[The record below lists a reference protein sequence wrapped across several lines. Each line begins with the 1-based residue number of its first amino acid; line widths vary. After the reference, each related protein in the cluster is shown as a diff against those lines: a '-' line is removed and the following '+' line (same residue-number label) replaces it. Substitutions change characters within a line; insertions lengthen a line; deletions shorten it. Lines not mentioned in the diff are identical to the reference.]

1 VSAPIVGFA
10 GLTHLGLVSA
20 AASAAK
26 GFRTIGFDPDRERV
40 AALKAG
46 SWPIS
51 EPQFPEL
58 MTAHASVLSWTAST
72 ADLGACD
79 LLFVAAD
86 VPTDEAGASALGPI
100 QGLIAAILPALAPHA
115 LLIVLCQVPP
125 GFTRS
130 IALASRRRFYQV
142 ETLVFGRAVER
153 ALRPERF
160 IIGADDPA
168 APLPAAYRSYL
179 ESFSCPL
186 LPMRYESAELAKISI
201 NCCLVASV
209 TVANTLAELSER
221 IGADWSEI
229 VPALKL
235 DARIGPQA
243 YLAPGLG
250 LAGGNLERDLAT
262 VRRLAGE
269 TGSEAGLIDAMLL
282 NSNHRR
288 DWALRTLHEQ
298 LLSKMQD
305 PVIGVLGL
313 AYKEN
318 THSTKNSPSLALIRH
333 LRPWRLRVFD
343 PVVPASAAEHPQC
356 VGCDTAMQAAEGADG
371 LVIATPWPEFR
382 CLSAADVAARMRG
395 RVIVDPYR
403 VLAPEEAAAAGL
415 RHFVLGAPPPRARAA
430 EPVHA

>member
-1 VSAPIVGFA
+1 MSAAVVGFA

-20 AASAAK
+20 AASAAR
-26 GFRTIGFDPDRERV
+26 GFRTIGFDADAARV
-40 AALKAG
+40 SALRAG
-46 SWPIS
+46 RWPIS

-58 MTAHASVLSWTAST
+58 AAGQGARLSWTDSAT
-72 ADLGACD
+72 DLAACD
-79 LLFVAAD
+79 LVFIAAD
-86 VPTDEAGASALGPI
+86 VPTDDRGTSDLKPI
-100 QGLIAAILPALAPHA
+100 GELIARMLPALAPHA
-115 LLIVLCQVPP
+115 LLVVLCQVPP
-125 GFTRS
+125 GFTRT
-130 IALASRRRFYQV
+130 IALAGARRFYQV
-142 ETLVFGRAVER
+142 ETLVFGRAVDR
-153 ALRPERF
+153 ALNPERF

-168 APLPAAYRSYL
+168 APLPAAYRAYL
-179 ESFSCPL
+179 ESFGCPL

-221 IGADWSEI
+221 VGADWAEV

-235 DARIGPQA
+235 DARIGAHA

-269 TGSEAGLIDAMLL
+269 TGSEAGLIDAMLA
-282 NSNHRR
+282 NSLHRR
-288 DWALRTLHEQ
+288 DWTLRVLHHEV
-298 LLSKMQD
+298 LARTAR
-305 PVIGVLGL
+305 PVIGILGL

-333 LRPWRLRVFD
+333 LHPWRLRVFD
-343 PVVPASAAEHPQC
+343 PVVPAGAAGHPDCTGCATAAE
-356 VGCDTAMQAAEGADG
+356 VATGVDA

-382 CLSAADVAARMRG
+382 KLAPADFAERMRG
-395 RVIVDPYR
+395 RVVIDPYR
-403 VLAPEEAAAAGL
+403 LLAADAAAAAGL
-415 RHFVLGAPPPRARAA
+415 SHFFLGAPPRLRAP

>member
-1 VSAPIVGFA
+1 VTAPIAGFA

-26 GFRTIGFDPDRERV
+26 GFRTIGFDPDGGRV

-58 MTAHASVLSWTAST
+58 MAQHAPLLSWTASPG
-72 ADLGACD
+72 DLGACD
-79 LLFVAAD
+79 LVFVAAD

-100 QGLIAAILPALAPHA
+100 QSLVAALLPALAPHA
-115 LLIVLCQVPP
+115 LLIILCQVPP

-130 IALASRRRFYQV
+130 IELAPSRRFYQV

-168 APLPAAYRSYL
+168 AALPAVYRTYL

-201 NCCLVASV
+201 NCFLVASV
-209 TVANTLAELSER
+209 TVTNTLAELSEGV
-221 IGADWSEI
+221 GADWREI
-229 VPALKL
+229 APALKL

-269 TGSEAGLIDAMLL
+269 TGSEAGLIDAMLV
-282 NSNHRR
+282 NSRHRR
-288 DWALRTLHEQ
+288 DWALRVLHEQ
-298 LLSKMQD
+298 LLSKMRD

-333 LRPWRLRVFD
+333 LQSWPLRVFD
-343 PVVPASAAEHPQC
+343 PVVPASAAQHPRC
-356 VGCDTAMQAAEGADG
+356 VGCDTALTAAEGVDA

-382 CLSAADVAARMRG
+382 HLSAADLAARMRG
-395 RVIVDPYR
+395 RMIVDPYR
-403 VLAPEEAAAAGL
+403 VLAPEAAAAAGV
-415 RHFVLGAPPPRARAA
+415 RHFVLGAPPQMRAA
-430 EPVHA
+430 ELVHA